1 MDKIS
6 RKYNSIFR
14 KNLKQKILNLSEK
27 NDFISIYKILISDTN
42 TKISINNNGI
52 YFNLNLLSDICI
64 DQINIFLQGKN
75 IITNEPTIINKIKYE
90 PYSKS
95 CSSESEINYGQKL
108 SNQEKIIIKKC
119 NQ

>member
-1 MDKIS
+1 MDQIS

-27 NDFISIYKILISDTN
+27 NDFISIYKILIADTN
-42 TKISINNNGI
+42 NKFSINNNGV

-64 DQINIFLQGKN
+64 EQINSFLHEKN
-75 IITNEPTIINKIKYE
+75 ILLVETKKINKIKYE
-90 PYSKS
+90 PYNKS
-95 CSSESEINYGQKL
+95 YSSESEINYGQKL

>member
-14 KNLKQKILNLSEK
+14 KNLKKKILNLSEK

-64 DQINIFLQGKN
+64 EQINSFLQEKN
-75 IITNEPTIINKIKYE
+75 ILLVETKKINKIKYE